1 MGSFS
6 DFAES
11 KILDQVFGGTAWVP
25 PATLHVALFTANPS
39 DSGGGTEVTGG
50 SYARVAKTNNA
61 TNWPAASGTSPATK
75 SNGTAIDFPTATAD
89 WGTITG
95 MAVYDAASGG
105 NMIGWTAL
113 TVSKPVLSGDTPS
126 FPAGTLQVTL
136 D

>member
-6 DFAES
+6 DFAEAA
-11 KILDQVFGGTAWVP
+11 ILNHAFGGATWTP
-25 PATLHVALFTANPS
+25 PATLHIALFTANPS

-61 TNWPAASGTSPATK
+61 TNFPAASGTSPATK
-75 SNGTAIDFPTATAD
+75 SNGTAIDFPAATAD

-113 TVSKPVLSGDTPS
+113 TVSKPILSGDTAS
-126 FPAGTLQVTL
+126 FPIGTLQITL